1 MLLAGDAAHVHSAIG
16 GQGLNTGVQDA
27 VNLLIWPDGYAAW
40 VGDRTQ
46 LGLTDALTTWFGPPA
61 DPS

>member
-16 GQGLNTGVQDA
+16 GQGLNTGVQDV

-46 LGLTDALTTWFGPPA
+46 LGLTDALTTA
-61 DPS
+61 C